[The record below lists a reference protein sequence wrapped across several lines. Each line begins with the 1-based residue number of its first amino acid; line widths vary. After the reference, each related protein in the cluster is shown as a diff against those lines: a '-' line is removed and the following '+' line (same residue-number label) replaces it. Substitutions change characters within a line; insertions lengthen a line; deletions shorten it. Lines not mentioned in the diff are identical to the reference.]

1 MRLDEVV
8 TESINLSGL
17 NEDQVVE
24 VRVNPGVGTV
34 WMEDD
39 RPVQVRIEIQ
49 PDTLPEEPA
58 DAEGVGIQPNELS

>member
-8 TESINLSGL
+8 TENINLSGL
-17 NEDQVVE
+17 NADQVVE

-49 PDTLPEEPA
+49 PDTPLETPDEA
-58 DAEGVGIQPNELS
+58 DRTEIQPQEMS